1 MEVFQRFLFQMTPI
15 QNNILMKNIFFIC
28 VLISNFSFGQDAKPI
43 KIFKFH
49 PFSLATGSLSVSQ
62 EKFNKEATK
71 STIVGLGLR
80 YINSKSQTYLQNPGF
95 SEVIPQFN
103 KWQGATLSLERR
115 IYVPGFFGSEKN
127 KFLNDDALFGVYFS
141 GGAKVEYNVNTYD
154 NSRVNYVNEPN
165 SSSGKQVKVIDTGT
179 KQYIGV
185 LPNLNMGV
193 QFTLFQNLYT
203 DIQIGGAIRFLS
215 AKTLKSKQDI
225 LGDSYYYNGLNKE
238 LIGAFVVK
246 EGVQANFNFGLGL
259 RL

>member
-1 MEVFQRFLFQMTPI
+1 MKKAIIFC
-15 QNNILMKNIFFIC
+15 IL
-28 VLISNFSFGQDAKPI
+28 LAHSALSQDLKPI

-49 PFSLATGSLSVSQ
+49 PFSLGTGSLSVSQ
-62 EKFNKEATK
+62 ERFNKEATK
-71 STIVGLGLR
+71 STIIGIGLR
-80 YINSKSQTYLQNPGF
+80 YVNNKSQTYLQNPGF

-115 IYVPGFFGSEKN
+115 IYVPGFAGNEKN
-127 KFLNDDALFGVYFS
+127 KFLNEDALFGVYFS
-141 GGAKVEYNVNTYD
+141 GGVKIEYNVNNYD
-154 NSRVNYVNEPN
+154 NSRSVFVNEPN
-165 SSSGKQVKVIDTGT
+165 SSSGKQIKVIDTGT

-203 DIQIGGAIRFLS
+203 DIQIGGAIRFLK
-215 AKTLKSKQDI
+215 AKTLKTKQDI
-225 LGDSYYYNGLNKE
+225 AGDSYYYNGLNRE
-238 LIGAFVVK
+238 FINSFVIK